1 MYSWDTREYISCGC
15 FIFNPYPNALT
26 NIISNTFF
34 NVKIG
39 FIFGAQTNTIL
50 NAMAVFTTAGEKGGS
65 GRSTIA
71 EHLTVWL
78 ARQGYDVL
86 LVDADEQGTA
96 SDFTAWREQTLDG
109 NVGYTLVQLV
119 GANLRKQVETM
130 KPKYDHIVI
139 DTGGRDTTSQRA
151 ALFTAD
157 IAIVPIQPRSHDIWT
172 LAKFTEILDE
182 IQATRAI
189 PLSVYTFLNR
199 ADITSA
205 DNREAAEALAAMDQ
219 MTFIDCPV
227 KNRKAYP
234 NAGASGLTVFEIG
247 EKPDQKAINE
257 ITELFK
263 RISHVNIPAAI

>member
-1 MYSWDTREYISCGC
+1 MI
-15 FIFNPYPNALT
+15 
-26 NIISNTFF
+26 
-34 NVKIG
+34 
-39 FIFGAQTNTIL
+39 
-50 NAMAVFTTAGEKGGS
+50 FTTAGEKGGS

-71 EHLTVWL
+71 EHFTVWL
-78 ARQGYDVL
+78 SKQGFDVL
-86 LVDADEQGTA
+86 FVDADEQGTA

-151 ALFTAD
+151 ALFVSD
-157 IAIVPIQPRSHDIWT
+157 VAIIPIQPRSHDIWT
-172 LAKFTEILDE
+172 LAKFTEILEE
-182 IQATRAI
+182 IQSGRAT
-189 PLSVYTFLNR
+189 PLTAYTFLNR

-205 DNREAAEALAAMDQ
+205 DNRESSEALAGIEN
-219 MTFIDCPV
+219 MTFVDCPI

-234 NAGASGLTVFEIG
+234 NAGASGLTVFEMG
-247 EKPDQKAINE
+247 EKSDAKAINE

-263 RISHVNIPAAI
+263 RISNVNIPITA

>member
-1 MYSWDTREYISCGC
+1 MI
-15 FIFNPYPNALT
+15 
-26 NIISNTFF
+26 
-34 NVKIG
+34 
-39 FIFGAQTNTIL
+39 
-50 NAMAVFTTAGEKGGS
+50 FTTAGEKGGS

-119 GANLRKQVETM
+119 GANVRKQVETM

-139 DTGGRDTTSQRA
+139 DSGGRDTTSQRA
-151 ALFTAD
+151 ALFAAD
-157 IAIVPIQPRSHDIWT
+157 IALVPVQPRSHDIWT
-172 LAKFTEILDE
+172 LAKFGDILEE
-182 IQATRAI
+182 IQATRAT
-189 PLSVYTFLNR
+189 PLIVYTFLNR

-205 DNREAAEALAAMDQ
+205 DNRESSEALAGMES
-219 MTFIDCPV
+219 MTFVDFPI

-234 NAGASGLTVFEIG
+234 NAGASGLTVFEVG
-247 EKPDQKAINE
+247 EKPDQKAIDE

-263 RISHVNIPAAI
+263 RISHVDIPATV

>member
-1 MYSWDTREYISCGC
+1 MI
-15 FIFNPYPNALT
+15 
-26 NIISNTFF
+26 
-34 NVKIG
+34 
-39 FIFGAQTNTIL
+39 
-50 NAMAVFTTAGEKGGS
+50 FTTAGEKGGS

-71 EHLTVWL
+71 EHFTVWL
-78 ARQGYDVL
+78 SKQGFDVL
-86 LVDADEQGTA
+86 LIDADEQGTA

-130 KPKYDHIVI
+130 KSKYDHIVI

-151 ALFTAD
+151 ALFASD
-157 IAIVPIQPRSHDIWT
+157 VAIIPIQPRSHDIWT
-172 LAKFTEILDE
+172 LAKFTEILEE
-182 IQATRAI
+182 IQATRAT
-189 PLSVYTFLNR
+189 PLIAYTFLNR

-205 DNREAAEALAAMDQ
+205 DNRESAEALSAIEQ

-234 NAGASGLTVFEIG
+234 NSGSAGLTVFEMG
-247 EKPDQKAINE
+247 EKADLKAINE

-263 RISHVNIPAAI
+263 RISHVNINVTA